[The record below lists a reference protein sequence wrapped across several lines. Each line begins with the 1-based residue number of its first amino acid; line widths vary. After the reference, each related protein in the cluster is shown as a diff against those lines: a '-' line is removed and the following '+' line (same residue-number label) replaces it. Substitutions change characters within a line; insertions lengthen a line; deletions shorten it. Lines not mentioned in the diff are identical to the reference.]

1 MSKPVSISK
10 PKRTEAAMHFA
21 EAAKEK
27 AVSGQVPEGDV
38 RLTANIRGDLH
49 MKLKIKA
56 ARERTTIG
64 EMIEQLIEKHIE

>member
-21 EAAKEK
+21 EAAKDK
-27 AVSGQVPEGDV
+27 VSGQVPEGDV
-38 RLTANIRGDLH
+38 RLTANIRSDLH
-49 MKLKIKA
+49 MRLKIRA

-64 EMIEQLIEKHIE
+64 EMLEQLIEKHID

>member
-10 PKRTEAAMHFA
+10 PNRTEAAMNFA

-27 AVSGQVPEGDV
+27 VISGQVPEGDV
-38 RLTANIRGDLH
+38 RLTANIRQSLH

-56 ARERTTIG
+56 ALERTTIG
-64 EMIEQLIEKHIE
+64 EILEHLIERNLE

>member
-21 EAAKEK
+21 EAVKDK
-27 AVSGQVPEGDV
+27 VSGQVPEGDV
-38 RLTANIRGDLH
+38 RLTANIRADLH
-49 MKLKIKA
+49 MRLKIKA

-64 EMIEQLIEKHIE
+64 DMIEQLIEKHID